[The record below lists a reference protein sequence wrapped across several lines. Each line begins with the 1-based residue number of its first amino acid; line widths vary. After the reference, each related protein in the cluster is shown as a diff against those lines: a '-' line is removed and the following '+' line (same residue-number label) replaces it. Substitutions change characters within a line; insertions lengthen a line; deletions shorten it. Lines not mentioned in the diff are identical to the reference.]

1 MSMQANVRPR
11 FVQTLPGRREFRMVA
26 QARRQGRGMNQNETQ
41 TVITGVLAGLMVV
54 GSFAVLLAQGKLPG
68 EILVLDTT
76 VLSFYF
82 GTFVRSAVQVPPGD
96 KDKDQQ

>member
-1 MSMQANVRPR
+1 MSTQASAPR
-11 FVQTLPGRREFRMVA
+11 FVQSMPVRRELRMVA
-26 QARRQGRGMNQNETQ
+26 QARRQGRGMNQSETQ

-54 GSFAVLLAQGKLPG
+54 GSFAVLLVKGALPG

-82 GTFVRSAVQVPPGD
+82 GTFVRSAAQLPPD
-96 KDKDQQ
+96 KDKDRR